1 MLDSNRLS
9 IVIFPNKGIQHKMAQ
24 LCHMSHETY
33 SRRTCNEIA
42 GSSCRVRR
50 VFGNLLS
57 HVEWGLYQE
66 YMNTPATTPA
76 NRGLGQKERIRVLCE
91 ESRKDVTVF

>member
-1 MLDSNRLS
+1 MEVIARLKNRLA
-9 IVIFPNKGIQHKMAQ
+9 IVMFPNKGIQHEMVQ
-24 LCHMSHETY
+24 LFHMLQEPY

-50 VFGNLLS
+50 VFSNLLS

-76 NRGLGQKERIRVLCE
+76 NRGTGTERVDTRLM
-91 ESRKDVTVF
+91 